1 MRMICRC
8 FGKTLD
14 LGMIRQTAER
24 MLGVPEYETYV
35 AHLAS
40 VHPDRVPPSRD
51 AFFRERQ
58 DARYD
63 SPMRCC

>member
-1 MRMICRC
+1 
-8 FGKTLD
+8 
-14 LGMIRQTAER
+14 MIRQTAER
-24 MLGVPEYETYV
+24 MLGVPDYETYV

-51 AFFRERQ
+51 AFFRDRQ
-58 DARYD
+58 EARYD